1 MELPKMLKHT
11 TSNFP
16 VLRKRV
22 KMTVSSGADTRA
34 GDIIRFKLPSQ
45 SLVDMKTMN
54 IVADLQILK
63 DDGSTASLAEV
74 QGAYSL
80 IRRFGATMGGIGIG
94 YENNEWNQVAHQEQ
108 LTSIGLDQNASNIMG
123 SEYPADGQ
131 RLGNGDIISF
141 NYFPNSIVSMGV
153 CDTSVFGE
161 CEIDILLDSEDALY
175 FPNGSADTQANLTL
189 KNIRCYVD
197 VLQLQDDTYAKAV
210 ASHLS
215 GGGVY
220 RKAVDLATVVNQQ
233 NNESNSFNVSTMSLN
248 DVCVGVKPA
257 TYKTRAVAGAD
268 APYSAYLD
276 YNMGS
281 ATKAGAA
288 GKSIYVEINS
298 QALPQYG
305 HSQNFLEL
313 ADITRNNYAGS
324 VYNYNKLF
332 LNTQATATAPAIYN
346 VLAFLDQ
353 NAVVKFQCGGEGGAT
368 NNHGKFTGVDL
379 KGNSIIR
386 VNSTGL
392 GSTDQ
397 LIMVG
402 HHSSLIEA
410 EAGQVVSFSK

>member
-1 MELPKMLKHT
+1 MLKHT

-22 KMTVSSGADTRA
+22 KMTVTSGAESKA
-34 GDIIRFKLPSQ
+34 GDIIRFKIPSQ
-45 SLVDMKTMN
+45 SLVDLKTMN
-54 IVADLQILK
+54 IVCDLEILK
-63 DDGSTASLAEV
+63 NDGVAPSLGEV
-74 QGAYSL
+74 QGSYSL
-80 IRRFGATMGGIGIG
+80 IRRFGATIAGVGCG

-108 LTSIGLDQNASNIMG
+108 LTSIGLEQNAGNLG
-123 SEYPADGQ
+123 ASEYPGDGR
-131 RLGNGDIISF
+131 RLKNGDMISF

-153 CDTSVFGE
+153 LDTSVYGE
-161 CEIDILLDSEDALY
+161 CEIDILLDSEDCLY

-215 GGGVY
+215 SGGVY
-220 RKAVDLATVVNQQ
+220 RKAVDLATVVNQV

-257 TYKTRAVAGAD
+257 TYKTRAVAGVD
-268 APYSAYLD
+268 APYSNYLNFD
-276 YNMGS
+276 MGE
-281 ATKAGAA
+281 TNKADAQ

-298 QALPQYG
+298 QAIPQYG
-305 HSQNFLEL
+305 FSNNFLEL

-332 LNTQATATAPAIYN
+332 LIGEATNSSPPIYDQRG
-346 VLAFLDQ
+346 FLGN
-353 NAVVKFQCGGEGGAT
+353 NAVVKFQCGGEGPAT
-368 NNHGKFTGVDL
+368 SNHGKFTGVDL

-392 GSTDQ
+392 SNTAQ
-397 LIMVG
+397 FIMVG